1 MSKQIIITAAA
12 HLVNTL
18 NRAPEHLEDRLAT
31 YRDVMVDYNDV
42 APSPALERVIA
53 ALSFDD
59 DILELSLRE
68 YEAMRDAVEADL
80 DAAGVDANV
89 ALLASWGLGEV
100 FMELHYDP
108 SP

>member
-1 MSKQIIITAAA
+1 MSKQVISAAAA
-12 HLVNTL
+12 HLVNTIS
-18 NRAPEHLEDRLAT
+18 RVSGALEDRLAT

-42 APSPALERVIA
+42 APTPALERVIA
-53 ALSFDD
+53 CLSFDD

-68 YEAMRDAVEADL
+68 YDAMRDAVEADL
-80 DAAGVDANV
+80 AAAGVDANV